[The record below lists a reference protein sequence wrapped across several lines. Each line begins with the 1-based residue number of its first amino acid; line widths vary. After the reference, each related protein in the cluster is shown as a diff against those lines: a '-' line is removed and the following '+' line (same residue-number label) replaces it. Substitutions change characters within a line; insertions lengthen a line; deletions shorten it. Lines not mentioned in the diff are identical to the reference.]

1 MKKRILWVLLACWAG
16 GVLSAL
22 QLDTKSSASLDIA
35 TLTEFGVDID
45 HPYLYGLKFSVP
57 ELSLAIDLLGHQDIT
72 NRVKTKDPVGFI
84 DLTLDSVQLRFNNGA
99 LPDYNNPGD
108 VVGFGF
114 NDSAQQT
121 TGYFGPLY
129 LQNMRAGILWG
140 DWIIQLGAAGT
151 DYFWDPWHREQT
163 GYSAMDS
170 GWAYLDTRVQYLRPL
185 VPKVIQ
191 AGLNDESDYWIYD
204 SQSLM
209 QQHGLEGL
217 TPNYGGAMIG
227 AQYVAS
233 EFSTMF
239 KVSTQYAWD
248 SPGVTSDK
256 PNGIAVGVDFAVTPS
271 ALKGFR
277 MLGNVIAGFNER
289 PLQATPST
297 AASAPVTDPTVTPS
311 SITALPVGTTST
323 DMAAAGIKVGY
334 DIPLPRS
341 ALKVSSIEPYVG
353 AEFSQ
358 PLYMLTSDN
367 GTTPAAEVS
376 AGFTLH
382 WPGMQGWGYD
392 YLQREYGRTG
402 NVYSGLTFAYKA
414 YVPDV
419 TSLAP
424 IHSLLVTLYND
435 PDQGLLDQTA
445 SELVAQWFDFANSN
459 GVNTFE
465 LTAYVDHSLPSPT
478 GGILVPWTKVFYD
491 NFRLNVGDPRSNN
504 LMIFAGLKLRKLVRN
519 TEFGVAYESRNLMAS
534 PDSTDVNT
542 GYGSKGIVK
551 LTVQINL

>member
-16 GVLSAL
+16 GALTAL
-22 QLDTKSSASLDIA
+22 QLETKSSASLDIS

-45 HPYLYGLKFSVP
+45 HPYQYGLKFSVP

-84 DLTLDSVQLRFNNGA
+84 DLTLDSVQIRFNNGA

-163 GYSAMDS
+163 GYSFMDS

-185 VPKVIQ
+185 IPTVLK
-191 AGLNDESDYWIYD
+191 AGINDETDYWVYD

-209 QQHGLEGL
+209 RQQGLEGL

-227 AQYVAS
+227 AQYVGS

-239 KVSTQYAWD
+239 KLSTQYAWD
-248 SPGVTSDK
+248 SSSVTEDK
-256 PNGIAVGVDFAVTPS
+256 PNGIAVGVDYSVTPS

-277 MLGNVIAGFNER
+277 VLGNVIAGFNER
-289 PLQATPST
+289 PVQAIKST
-297 AASAPVTDPTVTPS
+297 AASAPSPDPTVSPS
-311 SITALPVGTTST
+311 TSTVLPVGTTST
-323 DMAAAGIKVGY
+323 NMVAGGLKVGY

-341 ALKVSSIEPYVG
+341 ALHITSIEPYIG
-353 AEFSQ
+353 LEASQ
-358 PLYMLTSDN
+358 PLYMLATDD

-392 YLQREYGRTG
+392 YLQRENGRTG

-419 TSLAP
+419 TSPSP

-445 SELVAQWFDFANSN
+445 SELVAQWFDFANAD

-465 LTAYVDHSLPSPT
+465 LTAYIDHSMPSPT
-478 GGILVPWTKVFYD
+478 GGILVPWTKVYYD
-491 NFRLNVGDPRSNN
+491 NFRLAAGEPRENN
-504 LMIFAGLKLRKLVRN
+504 LMVFVGVKLRKLVRN
-519 TEFGVAYESRNLMAS
+519 TEFGMSYESRNLFAGS
-534 PDSTDVNT
+534 DDTDVND
-542 GYGSKGIVK
+542 GYGSRGIVK
-551 LTVQINL
+551 LSVEVSL